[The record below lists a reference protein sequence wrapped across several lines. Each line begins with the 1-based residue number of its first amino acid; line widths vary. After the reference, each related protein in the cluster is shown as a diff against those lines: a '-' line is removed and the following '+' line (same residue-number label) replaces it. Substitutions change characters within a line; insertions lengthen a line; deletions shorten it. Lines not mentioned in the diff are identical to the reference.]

1 MLVTNGVCLVWNN
14 GKDISY
20 RHQGTLHSSAGE
32 VFDKL
37 WYVFQGDGK
46 DEEPFEWKHL
56 VMGARQ
62 VYEQAIY
69 DAGEQIHFILLKK
82 GIKPAL
88 VFLPKIYRT
97 IIKEYNLH

>member
-1 MLVTNGVCLVWNN
+1 
-14 GKDISY
+14 
-20 RHQGTLHSSAGE
+20 
-32 VFDKL
+32 
-37 WYVFQGDGK
+37 
-46 DEEPFEWKHL
+46 
-56 VMGARQ
+56 MGARQ